1 MKRSPALFLQVVVVL
16 FGLGMLAF
24 MLWEPHLEGR
34 NAHATTFDIYF
45 KDPFLAYMYVG
56 STTFFVA
63 LYRAFRLFGH
73 VRQSGAFSRGSVDD
87 LRVIRRCAL
96 ALIGFV
102 TAGLGF
108 IILSGDQEDRPAGV
122 FMCLLVILPSG
133 VIALA
138 AGRAARKLQNAL
150 SGSGVGGG

>member
-1 MKRSPALFLQVVVVL
+1 MKKSSTVFLQVIIALIGTGVFV
-16 FGLGMLAF
+16 F

-34 NAHATTFDIYF
+34 NAHATVFEVYF

-56 STTFFVA
+56 STPFFVA
-63 LYRAFRLFGH
+63 LYRAFRLFGQ
-73 VRQSGAFSRGSVDD
+73 VRQSGAFSQRSVDD

-102 TAGLGF
+102 AAGLGF
-108 IILSGDQEDRPAGV
+108 IMLSGDNEDRPAGE
-122 FMCLLVILPSG
+122 FMSLLVILPSS

-138 AGRAARKLQNAL
+138 AGRSALKLQNAL
-150 SGSGVGGG
+150 SGSGVGRG

>member
-1 MKRSPALFLQVVVVL
+1 MKRSPALFLQIVVVL
-16 FGLGMLAF
+16 FGPSALAV

-34 NAHATTFDIYF
+34 NAHATTFEIYF

-56 STTFFVA
+56 STPFFVA
-63 LYRAFRLFGH
+63 LYRAFRLFGQ
-73 VRQSGAFSRGSVDD
+73 VRQSGAFSQRSVDD

-102 TAGLGF
+102 AAGLGF
-108 IILSGDQEDRPAGV
+108 IMLSGDNEDRPAGE
-122 FMCLLVILPSG
+122 FMSLLVILPSS

-138 AGRAARKLQNAL
+138 AGRSALKLQNAL
-150 SGSGVGGG
+150 SGSGVGRG